1 MKTKSHVWNIIL
13 PKATSTYIWSWTP
26 VLIIMMLET
35 HVLMVVFLMS
45 LHRQFGGT
53 ARTVKILS
61 VPFTFRL
68 LSQGRTQKAH
78 GVGVLWLQQTH
89 GSRQDRNGGG
99 CPSYLLKGFFF
110 VGKVSRWIF
119 FRSTNCC
126 IPLAGWKSSKLLKTT
141 NDRGTISK
149 GIDEFPA

>member
-1 MKTKSHVWNIIL
+1 MCGISEQAPIWFW
-13 PKATSTYIWSWTP
+13 TS
-26 VLIIMMLET
+26 VMMLET

-78 GVGVLWLQQTH
+78 GVG
-89 GSRQDRNGGG
+89 
-99 CPSYLLKGFFF
+99 
-110 VGKVSRWIF
+110 
-119 FRSTNCC
+119 
-126 IPLAGWKSSKLLKTT
+126 
-141 NDRGTISK
+141 
-149 GIDEFPA
+149 